1 MLLLEAG
8 EHLEKIGQA
17 YGRLQEKFWE
27 VGPACAEAFDKLPK
41 ELRKEFIGRLP
52 FSRSNYSKWIA
63 IGKAVDDIDERMRQI
78 IPPKLSVAYEFV
90 LLEKSERIRF
100 FEERPIKAPPLRRE
114 DIIRWKRKNRVEP
127 VANEASKPVQKRQAS
142 AQADPAVPG
151 RFYGALKPK
160 RSLTS
165 NEIEALDKQ
174 LQEIAHT
181 FDMEV
186 AFPPIVPAKDT
197 TAKVVAHMRR
207 QINKLIRDTLK
218 VRAEQ
223 NPERKKSISALA
235 SELRIWPEDDEE
247 RMRNSLDEVGLAHEF
262 DRIRSEAHDLYPMEG
277 PGYPAWLD
285 AVDGIS
291 PAREVLEEEVEEL
304 RRQLARRPRVLPRL
318 TPDQIRTRTAD
329 FR

>member
-1 MLLLEAG
+1 MLLEAG
-8 EHLEKIGQA
+8 EHLEKIGHV
-17 YGRLQEKFWE
+17 YGQLQEKFWE

-41 ELRKEFIGRLP
+41 ELRKEFISRLP

-63 IGKAVDDIDERMRQI
+63 IGKAVDDLDERMREI

-90 LLEKSERIRF
+90 LLEKPERTRLL
-100 FEERPIKAPPLRRE
+100 EERPIKAPPLRRA
-114 DIIRWKRKNRVEP
+114 DIIRWKRKNRGEP
-127 VANEASKPVQKRQAS
+127 VANEASPSGKKRKAS

-151 RFYGALKPK
+151 RFYSALKPK

-165 NEIEALDKQ
+165 SETEALDKQ
-174 LQEIAHT
+174 LQEIART

-207 QINKLIRDTLK
+207 QVNKLIRGTLK

-223 NPERKKSISALA
+223 NPGRKKSILALA

-247 RMRNSLDEVGLAHEF
+247 RMRDSLDEVGLAHEF
-262 DRIRSEAHDLYPMEG
+262 DRIRSEAHELYPMEG

-285 AVDGIS
+285 AVDRIS
-291 PAREVLEEEVEEL
+291 PPREMLEEEAEEL
-304 RRQLARRPRVLPRL
+304 RRQLARRPGALSGL
-318 TPDQIRTRTAD
+318 NPDDIRTRTAD